1 MIAWKWI
8 KEIFRKRDVQTI
20 TWEEAREIFQ
30 KEHPELTVILVGDYS
45 DKYYIIVA
53 FEDPKNTEEFDPYYY
68 VVKNTGEVYMDIPNS
83 DYDLDR
89 HWDSITKNVYYE
101 MP

>member
-30 KEHPELTVILVGDYS
+30 KEHPELTVTLVGDYS
-45 DKYYIIVA
+45 EQYYIIEA
-53 FEDPKNTEEFDPYYY
+53 YEDPDAEEFDPFYY
-68 VVKNTGEVYMDIPNS
+68 VDKENGDIYMDIPNYE
-83 DYDLDR
+83 YDLNQFY
-89 HWDSITKNVYYE
+89 DSITKNVYYQ